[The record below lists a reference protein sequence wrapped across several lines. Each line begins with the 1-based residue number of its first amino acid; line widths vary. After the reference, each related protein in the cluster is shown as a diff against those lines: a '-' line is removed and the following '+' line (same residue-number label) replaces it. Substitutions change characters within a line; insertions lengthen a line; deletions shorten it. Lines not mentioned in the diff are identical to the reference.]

1 MRKIGMTRSAKRW
14 LVRSVVVGGLGLL
27 AVGWVW
33 HWSWVLWAVIPA
45 VLLAQCLP
53 VTDRR

>member
-1 MRKIGMTRSAKRW
+1 MTRSAKRW